1 MERKKRRFGNQYTG
15 TRKNII
21 AEAGKYAELGK
32 KLFWVGTVTSVVQ
45 GGIAIYEGNTG
56 GAIKAGADIVVGMI
70 ATWGGPVGW
79 AIGGIYLFL
88 DLVGAFEQ
96 SHFQGVSPYANNPHI
111 HLRDKTYVNPPIMP
125 NSGKG
130 IKNTDM
136 NVWKYIYIKFYEFR
150 RWILGKTL
158 GEVYAAMLFVASL
171 DCLFYWGIVTFVD
184 GFTGYHLLPKYK
196 PLYAFLFIGGAL
208 IIEKIRKRS
217 MCKEG
222 VFERMK

>member
-1 MERKKRRFGNQYTG
+1 
-15 TRKNII
+15 
-21 AEAGKYAELGK
+21 
-32 KLFWVGTVTSVVQ
+32 
-45 GGIAIYEGNTG
+45 
-56 GAIKAGADIVVGMI
+56 
-70 ATWGGPVGW
+70 
-79 AIGGIYLFL
+79 
-88 DLVGAFEQ
+88 
-96 SHFQGVSPYANNPHI
+96 
-111 HLRDKTYVNPPIMP
+111 MP

-222 VFERMK
+222 VFERMKKEVEEEPRKTFCGILSLLFILLSLAFFTLSIYLWGKRMIPVVVSF